1 VALRE
6 QLQPAWLLHRR
17 PFRDSSQL
25 LEFFTLDHGRLGLV
39 ARGVSRRRRGGPL
52 TALLQPFRPLLVSF
66 TLRGDLGSLTGV
78 EAGGET
84 LAPVGERLFSALY
97 LNELLTRCLPRQEEQ
112 AGLFAAYGRALED
125 LAGEALLEPAL
136 RRLEFTLLEAL
147 GYAVDLRCDGASGD
161 GLDPQAHYR
170 LERELGFVPVV
181 GEAPQ
186 EGLLRGRAAGHSG
199 RALRGGAA
207 RCAAPRAGAPAAAPR
222 RSAAPCA
229 RAVRAAAGK
238 CSRAGRWRMS
248 LAIGTDLVE
257 VARVER
263 IWHRQGERFCR
274 RILTPEECERCLALR
289 EPWRFLAK
297 RFAAKEA
304 IAKCLGVGIGT
315 QLGWQ
320 DIQIGNTAAGEP
332 QVCLSP
338 RGQALAARRG
348 GQRVLLSLSDER
360 AYALAF
366 AVLVA

>member
-1 VALRE
+1 
-6 QLQPAWLLHRR
+6 
-17 PFRDSSQL
+17 
-25 LEFFTLDHGRLGLV
+25 
-39 ARGVSRRRRGGPL
+39 
-52 TALLQPFRPLLVSF
+52 
-66 TLRGDLGSLTGV
+66 
-78 EAGGET
+78 
-84 LAPVGERLFSALY
+84 
-97 LNELLTRCLPRQEEQ
+97 
-112 AGLFAAYGRALED
+112 
-125 LAGEALLEPAL
+125 
-136 RRLEFTLLEAL
+136 
-147 GYAVDLRCDGASGD
+147 
-161 GLDPQAHYR
+161 
-170 LERELGFVPVV
+170 
-181 GEAPQ
+181 
-186 EGLLRGRAAGHSG
+186 
-199 RALRGGAA
+199 
-207 RCAAPRAGAPAAAPR
+207 
-222 RSAAPCA
+222 
-229 RAVRAAAGK
+229 
-238 CSRAGRWRMS
+238 MS

>member
-186 EGLLRGRAAGHSG
+186 GAYSG
-199 RALRGGAA
+199 AEL
-207 RCAAPRAGAPAAAPR
+207 
-222 RSAAPCA
+222 
-229 RAVRAAAGK
+229 
-238 CSRAGRWRMS
+238 
-248 LAIGTDLVE
+248 LAIADGRYE
-257 VARVER
+257 EARR
-263 IWHRQGERFCR
+263 
-274 RILTPEECERCLALR
+274 
-289 EPWRFLAK
+289 
-297 RFAAKEA
+297 
-304 IAKCLGVGIGT
+304 
-315 QLGWQ
+315 
-320 DIQIGNTAAGEP
+320 
-332 QVCLSP
+332 
-338 RGQALAARRG
+338 AARRLAQALLRPHLG
-348 GQRVLLSLSDER
+348 DRPLHARGLFAQRQANAAARD
-360 AYALAF
+360 AGA
-366 AVLVA
+366 